1 MCLSGGERQRIDL
14 ARVFLKNAP
23 VIILD
28 EPTSA
33 IDMKTGSGNLGAM
46 ERLMDA
52 RTTFMI
58 AHRITTL
65 ENCDLLLMLEDGRLV
80 DSTSDMSS
88 AVTQMLDFNS
98 LESVIHAGT
107 ADS

>member
-1 MCLSGGERQRIDL
+1 MFLYGGERRRVDP
-14 ARVFLKNAP
+14 AREFFNDAP
-23 VIILD
+23 ITILD
-28 EPTSA
+28 EPVPA
-33 IDMKTGSGNLGAM
+33 IYMKNGSKASGTTKCLM
-46 ERLMDA
+46 EA